1 MISLELI
8 MSIPKSGLQKASK
21 TLEKEDIPQ
30 LIEWLSLKDDNI
42 RYQVFLLLQNR
53 SLLCDDVYPHWDI
66 FRNKL
71 KSDNSYQRS
80 IGLMLITE
88 NVKWD
93 AENRMDDTIDEYLTL
108 LNDEKP
114 ITIRQCIQ
122 ALGKIASAKPS
133 LNDKIASRLIS
144 FELMAVKETMRKSI
158 LLDILNV
165 LLIVRKEHKT
175 DEIESFILNAL
186 SGEILD
192 KKSKKQVE
200 VLNNEG
206 ETYGNQAIQ

>member
-1 MISLELI
+1 MITLESI
-8 MSIPKSGLQKASK
+8 MSISKNDLQEASK
-21 TLEKEDIPQ
+21 VLNKEDVPQ
-30 LIEWLSLKDDNI
+30 LVEWLSLKDDNI
-42 RYQVFLLLQNR
+42 RYQAFLLLQNR
-53 SLLCDDVYPHWDI
+53 SLFFDDVYPHWDTL
-66 FRNKL
+66 RSKL

-80 IGLMLITE
+80 IGLMLIAE
-88 NVKWD
+88 NVRWD
-93 AENRMDDTIDEYLTL
+93 AESRMEDTIDECLKP

-122 ALGKIASAKPS
+122 SLGKIASSMPG

-144 FELMAVKETMRKSI
+144 FNLMSVKETMRKSI

-165 LLIVRKEHKT
+165 LLTIRKELKT

-192 KKSKKQVE
+192 KKSKKQIE
-200 VLNNEG
+200 AL
-206 ETYGNQAIQ
+206 I

>member
-1 MISLELI
+1 MISIESI
-8 MSIPKSGLQKASK
+8 MSIDKSNMQEASK
-21 TLEKEDIPQ
+21 TVIKDDIPQ
-30 LIEWLSLKDDNI
+30 LVDWLSLKDDNI
-42 RYQVFLLLQNR
+42 RYQALLLLQNR
-53 SLLCDDVYPHWDI
+53 SVLFDDVYPYWDT

-80 IGLMLITE
+80 IGLMLIAE
-88 NVKWD
+88 NTKWD
-93 AENRMDDTIDEYLTL
+93 TKNQMDNTIDEYLEL

-122 ALGKIASAKPS
+122 VLGKVVTYKPN
-133 LNDKIASRLIS
+133 LNNKIAGRLIS
-144 FELMAVKETMRKSI
+144 FNLMAIKETMRKSI

-165 LLIVRKEHKT
+165 LLVIRKELKT

-192 KKSKKQVE
+192 KKSKKQIE
-200 VLNNEG
+200 ALLS
-206 ETYGNQAIQ
+206 